1 MRKLLILPLIALSMA
16 GCARST
22 EQPTVSASTAPESK
36 PSTIAAAAPVESLV
50 VQSASPDQAVKTW
63 WRYLDLVE
71 SHRSE
76 GCRKYST
83 ELPPAYLKY
92 LPQIADA
99 DVLASLTPKP
109 RECIPDV
116 FTRDIDE
123 VKTESETRA
132 IVFGTIKNANPVPPG
147 AQADEYDKKWRAS
160 GFKFK
165 YLVEKTG
172 GAWKISQVFRY
183 DESSKYLKKDV
194 WGKEYEVPSGP
205 RYPAYVA
212 QQ

>member
-1 MRKLLILPLIALSMA
+1 MLILHLVVLCMA
-16 GCARST
+16 GCSRSPDQST
-22 EQPTVSASTAPESK
+22 GSASKAPEEK
-36 PSTIAAAAPVESLV
+36 PSTSAAASPAETLV

-71 SHRSE
+71 SKRSDN
-76 GCRKYST
+76 CRKYSA
-83 ELPPAYLKY
+83 ELPPAHLQY

-123 VKTESETRA
+123 VKAESETRA
-132 IVFGTIKNANPVPPG
+132 IVFGTIRNANPVPPG
-147 AQADEYDKKWRAS
+147 AEADEIEKKWRAS

-165 YLVEKTG
+165 YLVEKTS

-183 DESSKYLKKDV
+183 DESARYLKKDV
-194 WGKEYEVPSGP
+194 WGKEYELPSGP